1 MDIRGQI
8 VDTARRIAIILNNQG
23 AQTLPQLQKQ
33 LSESNEVVH
42 LALGWLARDD
52 RIEIRRDLEGC
63 QVRWKSLDHSRGLP
77 LPRRHDM
84 TKDPFERT
92 GQEA

>member
-33 LSESNEVVH
+33 LSESNEIVH

-52 RIEIRRDLEGC
+52 RIEIRRDLKGC
-63 QVRWKSLDHSRGLP
+63 QVRWKSLEYGRGLP
-77 LPRRHDM
+77 LPRRHHM
-84 TKDPFERT
+84 VKDPTKVT

>member
-23 AQTLPQLQKQ
+23 AQTLPQLRKQ
-33 LSESNEVVH
+33 LSESNDVVH

-52 RIEIRRDLEGC
+52 KIEIRRDLTGC
-63 QVRWKSLDHSRGLP
+63 FIRPKSRDYNSP
-77 LPRRHDM
+77 LSSSARIK
-84 TKDPFERT
+84 TI
-92 GQEA
+92 